1 MLGEFNVYLTEQTK
15 QPYVYGAQHLKL
27 TPDNYEAIIHKK
39 EDGRGKYADG
49 TTYADAVIA
58 FCKKQFDA
66 GATVLYAYDCSG
78 LGMYFIQNLHHIWSD
93 CTADMMMS
101 KCVDITSS
109 DPPKMGWWVFKCD
122 SKGKATHIGYMVDD
136 KYLIEAKGRKYGV
149 VRTKFSAKSWTQWG
163 IPKCFEDDI
172 KHPQPVPPVPPV
184 PPVQPTPP
192 TPPVPPVTKQ
202 YVEIIGKSVRI
213 RKKDSVLSKTVKIAH
228 NHAYYKAHGKDKPN
242 DRYPFVQ
249 TAPSGWYE
257 IELSGLDKDD
267 IAYITSKAKYTKL
280 IEVTE

>member
-1 MLGEFNVYLTEQTK
+1 MLNEFNLYLKEQVGQVYCW
-15 QPYVYGAQHLKL
+15 GCQHTKL
-27 TPDNYEAIIHKK
+27 TPSNYEAIIHKK

-66 GATVLYAYDCSG
+66 GATELFAYDCSG

-122 SKGKATHIGYMVDD
+122 SHGKATHIGYMVDD

-163 IPKCFEDDI
+163 IPKCFEDEI
-172 KHPQPVPPVPPV
+172 KNPKPVPPVPPV
-184 PPVQPTPP
+184 PPT
-192 TPPVPPVTKQ
+192 PPVTKQ
-202 YVEIIGKSVRI
+202 YVEIVGKSVRI
-213 RKKDSVLSKTVKIAH
+213 RKKDSVLSKTIKIAH
-228 NHAYYKAHGKDKPN
+228 NHAYYKEHGKDKPS
-242 DRYPFVQ
+242 DRYPFVEI
-249 TAPSGWYE
+249 APSGWYTIDLGE
-257 IELSGLDKDD
+257 NK